1 MPKDEWSPG
10 EGTSGNSHEDSEAR
24 LFRVCPVGQPADY
37 GVEKDDKDRSQSR
50 QEKYGSL
57 ILWMAAGHHF
67 THVSNEVEKG
77 QGAKADGS
85 VRPMRCGEVLHG
97 FDEDAVGLVP
107 VGDIG
112 DSQDRGLLGRRDC
125 EGG

>member
-24 LFRVCPVGQPADY
+24 LFRVCPVGQPADH

-50 QEKYGSL
+50 QEKFGSL
-57 ILWMAAGHHF
+57 ILWMAAGLHY
-67 THVSNEVEKG
+67 THVSNDVEMG

-85 VRPMRCGEVLHG
+85 VRPIHKKKKQQK
-97 FDEDAVGLVP
+97 FDED
-107 VGDIG
+107 
-112 DSQDRGLLGRRDC
+112 
-125 EGG
+125 